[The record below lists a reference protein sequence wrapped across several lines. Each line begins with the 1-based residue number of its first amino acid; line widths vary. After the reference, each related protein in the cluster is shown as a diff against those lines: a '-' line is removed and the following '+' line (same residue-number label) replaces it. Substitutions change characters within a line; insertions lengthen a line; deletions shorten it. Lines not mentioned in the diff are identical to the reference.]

1 MQKKNTNDNRHFTEG
16 PISSFKHAKTN
27 YSTSVFF
34 DLIKSSDIAK
44 IYTRK
49 NNFTST
55 RNQSR
60 DTSVRSVTAKRF
72 DEKERDQIDLTIWSM
87 QGRTQREP
95 KSQAPKAQCT
105 AGNWTKLNS
114 TERFSSVQFPAVNWT
129 GDDLQRFGDEIGGRR
144 RFFTIATHLWI
155 GQSTQCLSLDENWRR
170 AATTGDGRRRFVDGR
185 RRFLTVKNLW
195 RPSPVVA
202 GSIHSGKLNW
212 TQLNDPVQF
221 SSVEFT
227 RGEDWGKYGVRTFFF
242 HRCIFFAYLMSQALW
257 TLCKVLQQ
265 LTCVQGTFDKLQYT
279 FQCK

>member
-1 MQKKNTNDNRHFTEG
+1 MQKRTLMTTGISQRG

-95 KSQAPKAQCT
+95 KSQAPKA
-105 AGNWTKLNS
+105 GNWTKLNS
-114 TERFSSVQFPAVNWT
+114 TERFSSVQFSFPLWIEPATICNDSVTKSAVVAGSSQSRLICESANQRNVCRWT
-129 GDDLQRFGDEIGGRR
+129 KIGDELLRL
-144 RFFTIATHLWI
+144 ATAVAGL
-155 GQSTQCLSLDENWRR
+155 STAVAGSWLSR
-170 AATTGDGRRRFVDGR
+170 TCDGRRRS
-185 RRFLTVKNLW
+185 
-195 RPSPVVA
+195 SPVQFTA
-202 GSIHSGKLNW
+202 ENWTELNW
-212 TQLNDPVQF
+212 KIQFSSVQF
-221 SSVEFT
+221 SSPGANTEENMGSGPSLFT
-227 RGEDWGKYGVRTFFF
+227 GVFFS
-242 HRCIFFAYLMSQALW
+242 HI
-257 TLCKVLQQ
+257 
-265 LTCVQGTFDKLQYT
+265 
-279 FQCK
+279 